1 METLNDHYINATDLF
16 LDEFAV
22 EEIIDAVT
30 DYQNLRVNFYQLC
43 GDINNIINDYIIR
56 FIPQI
61 ILENDDDDE

>member
-1 METLNDHYINATDLF
+1 MEILNDHYINATDLV

-61 ILENDDDDE
+61 ILENDDE